1 MSCRFWTTLLTWI
14 ILTTFWFLVYK
25 RTLWPIKLLSKD
37 WRANWI
43 PTSCLQVE
51 DLRDSST
58 DQVRWQTRLESW
70 IKAQQPVEEA
80 SASKTLDGT
89 NGTYQNSLPFQDFE
103 LSLQKKSPFFAL
115 SWTRTSEF
123 HQRHGLMT
131 TCKNLV
137 IIWVTFPQL
146 SASEVMNLT

>member
-1 MSCRFWTTLLTWI
+1 M
-14 ILTTFWFLVYK
+14 
-25 RTLWPIKLLSKD
+25 
-37 WRANWI
+37 
-43 PTSCLQVE
+43 E

-80 SASKTLDGT
+80 SESKTLDGT
-89 NGTYQNSLPFQDFE
+89 NGTCQNSLPFQDFE
-103 LSLQKKSPFFAL
+103 LSLQKKTPFFAL

-123 HQRHGLMT
+123 HQRLGLMT

-146 SASEVMNLT
+146 GASEVMNLTSMKGELFKLAQTSFRPEHNLSILGSTANIKPVGVSIWKPI